1 LFLKHITKG
10 NLAVAIHICVNKLEF
25 QNVDFE
31 EFSPFLLDLMNL
43 NINEMKENFVNLS
56 LKYPDLLDLCLQFQ
70 PKLELFQVVK
80 DWILMMEKEKFK
92 LKMKYFNNLKEKM
105 KEIEIKFPQY
115 AEDYW
120 MKKISSNFPLY
131 KHCPLHVK
139 QNKNILKFIL
149 QGVPK
154 YFRFSDISLRDD
166 PEIIEMIRK
175 YPNIYYQ
182 AYKYLLE
189 SERIKYAEE
198 FVTIHPVCFKH
209 VPSIAKTK
217 ELAIK
222 MYEIAPTYKLTLNIT
237 KKIPPNFFD
246 HRDFIKKILECIYS
260 LDVIPLKILRNIP
273 KDVLVDYLSKNS
285 SQYSSLYSDYQRHDK
300 DILEVVIQNNPHM
313 YSRFDQHVTT
323 SSTLTE
329 FLFEVNPCI
338 FHHLLPKFQTEE
350 RCKIFLQTQHDRKFE
365 KFQFLKLSIEISENK
380 ELYEF
385 GLNESIENL
394 IMFSPS
400 NENYLQFIV
409 KHIDFSCL
417 KYLKSKQY
425 DNFNHDYLHNFQSMK
440 FFLEKKIFML
450 IPISFISL
458 EFIEFKEEED
468 EILCEIFM
476 KLRRM
481 YVGLSYKNS
490 KKVYQWNDVQFKF
503 N

>member
-1 LFLKHITKG
+1 LFLKNITKG

-43 NINEMKENFVNLS
+43 NINEMKENFINLS
-56 LKYPDLLDLCLQFQ
+56 LKYPDLLELCLQFQ

-80 DWILMMEKEKFK
+80 DWILMMEKENSK
-92 LKMKYFNNLKEKM
+92 LNMKYFNNLKEKM

-120 MKKISSNFPLY
+120 MKKISSNIPLY
-131 KHCPLHVK
+131 KHSPLHVK

-149 QGVPK
+149 ERVPK
-154 YFRFSDISLRDD
+154 YFRFSDISLRKD
-166 PEIIEMIRK
+166 PEIIEMITK
-175 YPNIYYQ
+175 YPNTNCQ

-209 VPSIAKTK
+209 VPSVAKTK

-222 MYEIAPTYKLTLNIT
+222 MYEIAPSYKLTLKIT
-237 KKIPPNFFD
+237 KKIPANFFD
-246 HRDFIKKILECIYS
+246 HRDFIKRILEYTNS
-260 LDVIPLKILRNIP
+260 LHLIPFQILRNIP
-273 KDVLVDYLSKNS
+273 KDILVDYLSINS
-285 SQYSSLYSDYQRHDK
+285 SQYIYLYSDYRRYDE
-300 DILEVVIQNNPHM
+300 DILKAVIQNNPHM
-313 YSRFDQHVTT
+313 YSSFDQYVTT
-323 SSTLTE
+323 CSTLTE

-338 FHHLLPKFQTEE
+338 FHQLSPNFQTEK
-350 RCKIFLQTQHDRKFE
+350 RCKIFLQTGYKFE
-365 KFQFLKLSIEISENK
+365 NFKFIKLSTEISENK
-380 ELYEF
+380 KLYEF

-400 NENYLQFIV
+400 NENYLQSIV
-409 KHIDFSCL
+409 KHIDFSYL
-417 KYLKSKQY
+417 KYLKSSKQD
-425 DNFNHDYLHNFQSMK
+425 DNFNHFYLHNFQSMK
-440 FFLEKKIFML
+440 LFLEKKIFML
-450 IPISFISL
+450 IPLSFTCL

-481 YVGLSYKNS
+481 YVRLSYKNS
-490 KKVYQWNDVQFKF
+490 TKVYKWNDVQFKF